1 MNEALHFSRAAIVTR
16 LSGNI
21 SSGGS
26 NVPVY
31 NRVPDNASEPYIK
44 VYSVSSFEVDENQTS
59 YHLDCTTRIEAV
71 TAFEGDAGGGLICE
85 QITSSIINL
94 LRTRSSG
101 YYDLSDDGF
110 TVYTSVIDNI
120 RYLETDIKEK
130 TYFRSI
136 IDLSNKVQ
144 KS

>member
-1 MNEALHFSRAAIVTR
+1 MNEALHFIRAAIVTR

-21 SSGGS
+21 SSVGS

-44 VYSVSSFEVDENQTS
+44 VYSVSSFEVDD
-59 YHLDCTTRIEAV
+59 LDCTTRIEAV
-71 TAFEGDAGGGLICE
+71 TAFEADAGGGLICE